1 MATVISYALI
11 TGFSLLLGAIAS
23 FIFNFRQRTVAAIM
37 AFGSGALICALTFG
51 LMEESFR
58 HGGFDAIIFG
68 FLLGGITF
76 IAGDFWIHRAGGRN
90 HKRHQVFK
98 SEKETSGSVI
108 TLGSIL
114 DGVPESVALGVS
126 LLNPNGIGLMMVGAI
141 FLSNL
146 PESITATNGLT
157 KEGLPKK
164 QTFLIWFVVSAAL
177 TLTVILSF
185 IFLKDLKLNTLGA
198 IESFAAGAVLAML
211 ADSMM
216 PEAFE
221 EGGVSIGLLTILGFL
236 ATFILAKL

>member
-51 LMEESFR
+51 L
-58 HGGFDAIIFG
+58 IFG

-216 PEAFE
+216 PEAYE